1 MHPLNQLVYTDR
13 VAKRAQYEAYEFE
26 LVSEGVR
33 VRNCSHADPAAHEY
47 VVTVENGVPTSC
59 DCPADEHYEGACKHR
74 VAVAIRR
81 PIVDAAAERQVR
93 ADGGEV
99 SLESETEESQ
109 VDLISVSVRMILIG
123 FHLDSARESR
133 RLRRA

>member
-1 MHPLNQLVYTDR
+1 MNPLKQLSYTDR

-26 LVSEGVR
+26 LVSDGVR

-47 VVTVENGVPTSC
+47 VVTVENGVPVAC
-59 DCPADEHYEGACKHR
+59 ECPADEHYEGACKHR
-74 VAVAIRR
+74 VAVAIRQ

-99 SLESETEESQ
+99 SLESETESDSGRPGQCQCSDDPER
-109 VDLISVSVRMILIG
+109 IPCWECVRTG
-123 FHLDSARESR
+123 R
-133 RLRRA
+133 RSL